1 MRKGTSIACAL
12 LLAATPFADEP
23 ARAQAADWSVGKTAA
38 SPVALSRTLES
49 VSIDYHLVPDD
60 YDSLKV
66 TVTACGEGGPWYE
79 KDDLA
84 PKAAQDV
91 RDAIAEELHN
101 ARLNCKL
108 ADGLE
113 DRIMTGF
120 DAAYAQF
127 ETLKHAQAH

>member
-1 MRKGTSIACAL
+1 MGKTICIACGL
-12 LLAATPFADEP
+12 LLAALSSAVAAAEP
-23 ARAQAADWSVGKTAA
+23 ASWSVSPTAF
-38 SPVALSRTLES
+38 SRTLEN

-66 TVTACGEGGPWYE
+66 TVTPCDASPTPWYE

-84 PKAAQDV
+84 PEAAQDV
-91 RDAIAEELHN
+91 RNAIAEELHN